1 MNYLAHAFLSFGDEP
16 ILVGNLIADFIK
28 GKKQLELIPDK
39 IKEGVMLHRNIDKF
53 TDEHPVVKQSIER
66 IKLSQGRYA
75 SVAVDIYYD
84 YFLAKQWNSFSKTP
98 LQQFANLTY
107 LQLQNHYAI
116 MPEKGQVIFSKMI
129 EHNWLMGYSDLNR
142 IHFSFQRLAQ
152 RTSFDNNLLQ
162 ATSDLKLFEKEL
174 YSDFNLFFPDLLN
187 YIHKVYKFNFDIV

>member
-39 IKEGVMLHRNIDKF
+39 IQQGVMLHRNIDKF

-84 YFLAKQWNSFSKTP
+84 YFLAKQWNSFSETP

-116 MPEKGQVIFSKMI
+116 MPEKGQIIFSKMI

-162 ATSDLKLFEKEL
+162 ATSDLKLFEKQL
-174 YSDFNLFFPDLLN
+174 YTDFNLFFPDLMEYVLKKSI
-187 YIHKVYKFNFDIV
+187 YY